1 MRNHIFPLAAVLALS
16 MACSAH
22 AAGKPRPA
30 KDTQTQPTKI
40 WTNDDMDLLSR
51 FSLISV
57 VRQEKAQTATPPAA
71 PAKTI
76 FPVYASRLD
85 DPTWYAAQAAALQ
98 AELDQREADLQE
110 QQTAIAQAAN
120 RITTPGVSL
129 TEKDAGVTPAA
140 GLAILQALVQE
151 TQTKL
156 DDLADVAR
164 QHSILPGALR
174 G

>member
-1 MRNHIFPLAAVLALS
+1 MLRACRRKTAPGERHANAAHKNLDKRRYGPSQPVQPDFRRQ
-16 MACSAH
+16 
-22 AAGKPRPA
+22 AGKSA
-30 KDTQTQPTKI
+30 
-40 WTNDDMDLLSR
+40 NGN
-51 FSLISV
+51 
-57 VRQEKAQTATPPAA
+57 A
-71 PAKTI
+71 
-76 FPVYASRLD
+76 D